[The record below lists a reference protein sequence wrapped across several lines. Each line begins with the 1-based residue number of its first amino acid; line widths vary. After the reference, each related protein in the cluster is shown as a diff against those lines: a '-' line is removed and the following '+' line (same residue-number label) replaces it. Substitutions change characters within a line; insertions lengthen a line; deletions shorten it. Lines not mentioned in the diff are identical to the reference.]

1 MKIVDSGLWLFLLL
15 LFFSTGIQAQYH
27 PPVDQPGTSA
37 MHKDSTSFVSWA
49 SSCIV
54 ERGFINMADSGLTYN
69 GVNKSTYGSNAYAT
83 SRADGAVVS
92 LGDRGTALL
101 TFDFPIV
108 NRPGPDFAVFENSF
122 SDSFLEL
129 AFVEVSSDGQHFV
142 RFPSV
147 SLTSE
152 NEQVSTFGTVDATKI
167 NNLAGKYRMEF
178 GTPFDLD
185 DILDSLGIDLQNITH
200 VRIIDVGGCLE
211 TAYAVFDSQGHRV
224 NDPWPTP
231 FDTGGFDLD
240 GLGIIHD
247 SANGFE
253 DERKIAAVLIYPNP
267 ATSEISVSTLKIG
280 KVGIRISD
288 LFGRILLE
296 QAFSNKEQFDLS
308 LFPAGIYIAR
318 FSLNDGT
325 ISTKKIVKN

>member
-1 MKIVDSGLWLFLLL
+1 MKIARSGLWLLMLMQ
-15 LFFSTGIQAQYH
+15 FFPTGINAQYH

-37 MHKDSTSFVSWA
+37 MHKDSVSFVSWA
-49 SSCIV
+49 SSCII
-54 ERGFINMADSGLTYN
+54 ERGFINMVDSGLTYN
-69 GVNKSTYGSNAYAT
+69 GANKTTYGTNSYAT
-83 SRADGAVVS
+83 GRADGSVVS

-101 TFDFPIV
+101 SFDLPIV

-152 NEQVSTFGTVDATKI
+152 NEQVPTFGTVDATKI

-185 DILDSLGIDLQNITH
+185 DILDSIAIDLQNITH
-200 VRIIDVGGCLE
+200 IRIIDVGGCME
-211 TAYAVFDSQGHRV
+211 TAYAVFDSQGHKV

-240 GLGIIHD
+240 GLGVIHN
-247 SANGFE
+247 SANGFD
-253 DERKIAAVLIYPNP
+253 DEKKGTEVLIYPNP
-267 ATSEISVSTLKIG
+267 VTSEMSVSTMEKGEVGLK
-280 KVGIRISD
+280 ISD
-288 LFGRILLE
+288 LSGRILLE
-296 QAFSNKEQFDLS
+296 QAFSDKEQFDFS
-308 LFPAGIYIAR
+308 SFTAGLYIAR

-325 ISTKKIVKN
+325 IITKKIVKN